1 MEQEGRGKRSA
12 NQLQGAPVQD
22 QAVRPVTAEQPR
34 IVRSQAKS
42 QVAEKELSEAY
53 RVVVRYENHAV
64 RGLAEPHELG
74 SIEQLLRNDPIY
86 PLDSIRLK
94 LLDSGTVEDVPTRD
108 AKAVFFVKTFDGD
121 LRHRAL
127 HFHEHAP
134 VVQGLWV
141 RVYFYDGEMIE
152 GIISNTRDFVLESG
166 FFLRPTDPN
175 GNNTLVYV
183 LKGGL
188 KDFHVLG
195 MRNVPKSPN

>member
-12 NQLQGAPVQD
+12 DKLQGAPVQD
-22 QAVRPVTAEQPR
+22 QAVRPIAAEPR
-34 IVRSQAKS
+34 VAGIKK
-42 QVAEKELSEAY
+42 AEKEQDLY
-53 RVVVRYENHAV
+53 RVIIRFEGRAV
-64 RGLAEPHELG
+64 RGVVEPRELG
-74 SIEQLLRNDPIY
+74 SIEQLLLNDPLY

-94 LLDSGTVEDVPTRD
+94 LLDTGKVEDVSTKD

-134 VVQGLWV
+134 LVQGLWV

-152 GIISNTRDFVLESG
+152 GIISNTKDFVLETG

-175 GNNTLVYV
+175 GNNRLVYV
-183 LKGGL
+183 LKAGL

-195 MRNVPKSPN
+195 MRNISKNLL

>member
-1 MEQEGRGKRSA
+1 VSKKG
-12 NQLQGAPVQD
+12 D
-22 QAVRPVTAEQPR
+22 
-34 IVRSQAKS
+34 
-42 QVAEKELSEAY
+42 KELSGSESY
-53 RVVVRYENHAV
+53 RIIIRYENHAV
-64 RGLAEPHELG
+64 RGLVEPAELG
-74 SIEQLLRNDPIY
+74 SIEQLLRNDPMY
-86 PLDSIRLK
+86 PLDMIRLK
-94 LLDSGTVEDVPTRD
+94 LLDSGAYEDVSTKD

-134 VVQGLWV
+134 IVPGLWV

-152 GIISNTRDFVLESG
+152 GIISNTRDFVLETG

-175 GNNTLVYV
+175 GNNRLVYV

-195 MRNVPKSPN
+195 MRNPSKNSF

>member
-1 MEQEGRGKRSA
+1 MPKR
-12 NQLQGAPVQD
+12 ND
-22 QAVRPVTAEQPR
+22 
-34 IVRSQAKS
+34 
-42 QVAEKELSEAY
+42 KETSESY

-64 RGLAEPHELG
+64 RGLVEPSELG
-74 SIEQLLRNDPIY
+74 SIEQLLRNDPMY

-94 LLDSGTVEDVPTRD
+94 LLDSETIEDVSTKD

-134 VVQGLWV
+134 IVAGLWV

-152 GIISNTRDFVLESG
+152 GIISNTKDFVLETG

-175 GNNTLVYV
+175 GNNRLVYV
-183 LKGGL
+183 LKAGL

-195 MRNVPKSPN
+195 MRNPSKNSA

>member
-12 NQLQGAPVQD
+12 NKLQGAPVQN
-22 QAVRPVTAEQPR
+22 QTIRPVAAEPR
-34 IVRSQAKS
+34 VVVSKRGD
-42 QVAEKELSEAY
+42 KESSDSY
-53 RVVVRYENHAV
+53 RVVIRYENHAV
-64 RGLAEPHELG
+64 RGLAEPSELG
-74 SIEQLLRNDPIY
+74 SIEQLLRNDPVY

-94 LLDSGTVEDVPTRD
+94 LLDSEAVEEVSTKD

-134 VVQGLWV
+134 IVTGLWV

-152 GIISNTRDFVLESG
+152 GIISNTRDFVLETG

-175 GNNTLVYV
+175 GNNRLVYV
-183 LKGGL
+183 LKAGL

-195 MRNVPKSPN
+195 MRNPSKNLA

>member
-1 MEQEGRGKRSA
+1 VSKKGDKEQDTYRVIIRFEGR
-12 NQLQGAPVQD
+12 
-22 QAVRPVTAEQPR
+22 
-34 IVRSQAKS
+34 
-42 QVAEKELSEAY
+42 
-53 RVVVRYENHAV
+53 AV
-64 RGLAEPHELG
+64 RGVVEPEELG
-74 SIEQLLRNDPIY
+74 SIEQLLRNDPMY

-94 LLDSGTVEDVPTRD
+94 LLDTGLVEDVSTKD

-134 VVQGLWV
+134 LVQGLWV

-152 GIISNTRDFVLESG
+152 GIISNTKDFVLETG

-175 GNNTLVYV
+175 GNNRLVYV
-183 LKGGL
+183 LKAGL

-195 MRNVPKSPN
+195 MRNFSKNLM

>member
-53 RVVVRYENHAV
+53 RIVVRYENHAV

-94 LLDSGTVEDVPTRD
+94 LLDSDTVEDVPTRD

-134 VVQGLWV
+134 IVQGLWV

-195 MRNVPKSPN
+195 MRNVPRSSN

>member
-1 MEQEGRGKRSA
+1 MEQEGRGKRSP

-22 QAVRPVTAEQPR
+22 QAIRPVAAEPR
-34 IVRSQAKS
+34 V
-42 QVAEKELSEAY
+42 VASKRGDKEPSDSY

-64 RGLAEPHELG
+64 RGLAEPSELG
-74 SIEQLLRNDPIY
+74 SIDQLLRNDPVY

-94 LLDSGTVEDVPTRD
+94 LLDSDTVEDVSTKD

-134 VVQGLWV
+134 IVAGLWV

-152 GIISNTRDFVLESG
+152 GIISNTKDFVLETG

-175 GNNTLVYV
+175 GNNRLVYV
-183 LKGGL
+183 LKSGL

-195 MRNVPKSPN
+195 MRNFSKNPA

>member
-22 QAVRPVTAEQPR
+22 QAIRPIAAESR
-34 IVRSQAKS
+34 IVKPKS
-42 QVAEKELSEAY
+42 GGEELPEAY
-53 RVVVRYENHAV
+53 RVVVRYESHAV
-64 RGLAEPHELG
+64 RGIVEHSELG
-74 SIEQLLRNDPIY
+74 SVEQLLRNDPVY

-94 LLDSGTVEDVPTRD
+94 LLDSDAVQDVPTKD

-134 VVQGLWV
+134 IVPGLWV

-152 GIISNTRDFVLESG
+152 GIISNTRDFVLEKG

-175 GNNTLVYV
+175 GNNKLVYV

-195 MRNVPKSPN
+195 MRYPSKPSTS

>member
-12 NQLQGAPVQD
+12 NKLQGAPVQD
-22 QAVRPVTAEQPR
+22 QAIRSVPAEPR
-34 IVRSQAKS
+34 IVGSKKS
-42 QVAEKELSEAY
+42 DKELSDSY
-53 RVVVRYENHAV
+53 RIVIRYENHAV
-64 RGLAEPHELG
+64 RGLAEPSELG
-74 SIEQLLRNDPIY
+74 SIEQLLRNDPVY

-94 LLDSGTVEDVPTRD
+94 LLDSQQIEDVSTKD

-134 VVQGLWV
+134 TVPGLWV

-152 GIISNTRDFVLESG
+152 GIISNTKDFVLETG

-175 GNNTLVYV
+175 GNNRLVYV
-183 LKGGL
+183 LKAGL

-195 MRNVPKSPN
+195 MRNFSKNTE

>member
-1 MEQEGRGKRSA
+1 MKDEDARSA
-12 NQLQGAPVQD
+12 N
-22 QAVRPVTAEQPR
+22 
-34 IVRSQAKS
+34 S
-42 QVAEKELSEAY
+42 Y
-53 RVVVRYENHAV
+53 RVVVRYEDRAV
-64 RGLAEPHELG
+64 RGFADMGELG
-74 SIEQLLRNDPIY
+74 SIDQLLRNDSQY

-94 LLDSGTVEDVPTRD
+94 LLDSETVEEVPTKD

-134 VVQGLWV
+134 IVPGLWV
-141 RVYFYDGEMIE
+141 RVYFYDNEMIE
-152 GIISNTRDFVLESG
+152 GIISNTRDFVLEDG

-175 GNNTLVYV
+175 GNNKLVYV

-195 MRNVPKSPN
+195 MRNPPKNLS

>member
-22 QAVRPVTAEQPR
+22 QAVRPVPAEPR
-34 IVRSQAKS
+34 VIGSKRAQ
-42 QVAEKELSEAY
+42 KESSDSY
-53 RVVVRYENHAV
+53 RVVIRFESHAV
-64 RGLAEPHELG
+64 RGLVEPSELG
-74 SIEQLLRNDPIY
+74 SIEQLLRNDPMY

-94 LLDSGTVEDVPTRD
+94 LLDSGAVEDVSTKD

-134 VVQGLWV
+134 TVPGLWV

-152 GIISNTRDFVLESG
+152 GIISNTKDFVLETG

-175 GNNTLVYV
+175 GNNRLVYV
-183 LKGGL
+183 LKAGL

-195 MRNVPKSPN
+195 MRNFSKNPA

>member
-12 NQLQGAPVQD
+12 DKLQGAPVQD
-22 QAVRPVTAEQPR
+22 QAVRSVAAESR
-34 IVRSQAKS
+34 
-42 QVAEKELSEAY
+42 VAGLKKGEKEQDAY
-53 RVVVRYENHAV
+53 RVIIRFEARAV
-64 RGLAEPHELG
+64 RGVVEPHELG
-74 SIEQLLRNDPIY
+74 SIEQLLRNDPMY
-86 PLDSIRLK
+86 PLDSIRIK
-94 LLDSGTVEDVPTRD
+94 LIDTGMVEDVSTKD

-134 VVQGLWV
+134 LVQGLWV

-152 GIISNTRDFVLESG
+152 GIISNTKDFVLETG

-175 GNNTLVYV
+175 GNNRLVYV
-183 LKGGL
+183 LKAGL

-195 MRNVPKSPN
+195 MRNFSKNLM

>member
-1 MEQEGRGKRSA
+1 VPKADAESA
-12 NQLQGAPVQD
+12 
-22 QAVRPVTAEQPR
+22 
-34 IVRSQAKS
+34 SS
-42 QVAEKELSEAY
+42 Y
-53 RVVVRYENHAV
+53 RVVIRYEDRAV
-64 RGLAEPHELG
+64 RGFAEVSELG
-74 SIEQLLRNDPIY
+74 SIDQLLRNDPQY

-94 LLDSGTVEDVPTRD
+94 LLDTEKVEEVPTKD

-134 VVQGLWV
+134 IVPGLWV

-152 GIISNTRDFVLESG
+152 GLISNTRDFVLEDG

-175 GNNTLVYV
+175 GNNKLVYV

-195 MRNVPKSPN
+195 MRNPSKNSV